1 MKHYKHATSSAGCSK
16 RYYNHATCSA
26 SCNMKH
32 CKHATCSASCNMSMI
47 NMQRAMCN
55 MQHAT
60 CRRQQAA
67 LQQASMQ
74 HARGRRHA
82 TGNQRCNKQ
91 PARCND
97 VHFPKATCLPRS
109 PYVCCAPAGG
119 ASERN
124 RCCLRAPS
132 NCAKQG
138 SKQHVPVSAHSMTR
152 ASLPTTFAT

>member
-1 MKHYKHATSSAGCSK
+1 MKHYKHATSSAGCNK

-32 CKHATCSASCNMSMI
+32 CKHATCSASCNRKHDKHATRDRRPVTCSQCASVQHATCCI

-124 RCCLRAPS
+124 
-132 NCAKQG
+132 
-138 SKQHVPVSAHSMTR
+138 
-152 ASLPTTFAT
+152 